1 MKKNKYIKPAT
12 GVVNVQTYGRMLAGS
27 HDNWAD
33 SKSHKKGLWVTMLM
47 NMMSLPIP
55 IGQAIRKIHLHG
67 ESD

>member
-1 MKKNKYIKPAT
+1 MSRPMVGCSLDLMTT
-12 GVVNVQTYGRMLAGS
+12 GQTVNLTRKDCGM
-27 HDNWAD
+27 
-33 SKSHKKGLWVTMLM
+33 TMLM